1 MNDDLVKGNVEAMA
15 RAADAKGAFAPPP
28 AELGGK
34 DLSDLLDSGG
44 IRIAID
50 PKMPQVVG
58 IANILD
64 RVAAFGNCKWD
75 VLINEHKD
83 CPFFTSDF
91 PVANEQSED
100 PHVLNRIVP
109 LAPHIA
115 IRIRPGTSRGGDFS
129 FKNFS
134 FEQKKITRQE
144 AMAINRLLVRSAED
158 TVFYRDKQKW
168 VAPFIE
174 KNRNYRME
182 TEKTIPQN
190 GLPTRYKQSIIRHD
204 RAAGAGR

>member
-1 MNDDLVKGNVEAMA
+1 
-15 RAADAKGAFAPPP
+15 
-28 AELGGK
+28 
-34 DLSDLLDSGG
+34 
-44 IRIAID
+44 
-50 PKMPQVVG
+50 MPQAVG

-64 RVAAFGNCKWD
+64 RVSAFGNCKWD
-75 VLINEHKD
+75 VLINKHKD

-100 PHVLNRIVP
+100 PNVLNRIAP

-115 IRIRPGTSRGGDFS
+115 VRIRPATSRGGDFS

-134 FEQKKITRQE
+134 REQKKITRQE
-144 AMAINRLLVRSAED
+144 AMAINRLLVRSAEE

-168 VAPFIE
+168 VAPFVE

-182 TEKTIPQN
+182 TEKIIAESGMPA
-190 GLPTRYKQSIIRHD
+190 RYRQSIVHYD
-204 RAAGAGR
+204 RNAAVAPGN